1 MWWPVWSAHC
11 KNDALTSHHFF
22 ALRGER
28 NALWTSILRHGHKVS
43 LVKRLFFSTVNFFI
57 VSIFPHK
64 DCSMHPSIT
73 AVVLAAGKGTRMK
86 SARAKVLHEVFGRCS
101 IMF

>member
-28 NALWTSILRHGHKVS
+28 NALWASILRHRHKVC
-43 LVKRLFFSTVNFFI
+43 LVKRLFFFYSEFLYCLYF
-57 VSIFPHK
+57 S
-64 DCSMHPSIT
+64 S
-73 AVVLAAGKGTRMK
+73 
-86 SARAKVLHEVFGRCS
+86 
-101 IMF
+101 